1 MFNHFGLQGS
11 EALQVSFGHVSAT
24 GLMHFGVIAFSHVG

>member
-1 MFNHFGLQGS
+1 MFNPFGLQGS
-11 EALQVSFGHVSAT
+11 EASQVSFGHVNAT

>member
-1 MFNHFGLQGS
+1 MCNSLGLQGS
-11 EALQVSFGHVSAT
+11 EALYISVDQAGAA